1 MRPGDA
7 VQTLRGLH
15 TANEPTRVQFVFEL
29 CQFLNAGPTEAQMQA
44 FLSSGLLA
52 LLADIVSEPQS
63 FVLDRALH
71 VSTQLCISGTLLLTN
86 ELHVGSGSK
95 GGLCSVN
102 PWFHLHSRQSCI
114 CQFSWLS
121 KKAWWCHK
129 RLFANATPSMGR
141 DTRDCHPVGST
152 WRLLSERGQARWH
165 RHFSA
170 ICGLGFVYSQHIN
183 LWGVLVSIMLCLPHS
198 NHPFF
203 TLLVFKKS

>member
-1 MRPGDA
+1 MPSTPATRNVYLRSLVNAAARQQGEGRELFASELSMRPGAA

-15 TANEPTRVQFVFEL
+15 TANEPTCVQFVFEL

-102 PWFHLHSRQSCI
+102 P
-114 CQFSWLS
+114 
-121 KKAWWCHK
+121 
-129 RLFANATPSMGR
+129 
-141 DTRDCHPVGST
+141 
-152 WRLLSERGQARWH
+152 
-165 RHFSA
+165 
-170 ICGLGFVYSQHIN
+170 
-183 LWGVLVSIMLCLPHS
+183 
-198 NHPFF
+198 
-203 TLLVFKKS
+203 